1 LEIQITQDLVQKK
14 SITPNDAGC
23 LKYIEDFL
31 TERGFKNEILT
42 YGRVKNLWSVNR
54 NNGPLLIFLGHVDV
68 VPTGP
73 ENQWEHDPFSGFDD
87 GKFIHG
93 RGTGDMKGGIACFMA
108 ALSRINT
115 ESLNYSIGF
124 LITADEEGPSKDGTV
139 KVVEELQKRNE
150 TVDYC
155 LIGEPSTLE
164 TVGDNIRIGRRG
176 SINIEL
182 EVLGKQGHAAYPA
195 RVDNPIHKVVPFL
208 DKLLR
213 EVWDEG
219 NEHFPPTSLQLT
231 NISAGVGA
239 HNVTPNN
246 LYLKFNLRFSTE
258 ISGET
263 IQNKIRNFL
272 DSEGIKHKVS
282 FDINAQPFYSKPKLF
297 TDIVC
302 KSIEEVQGFKT
313 TLSCSGG
320 TSDGRFISK
329 TGCEIV
335 ELGPKF
341 ETIHKIDEKIE
352 KVELERLTDIYHQ
365 ILLNLNEET
374 KN

>member
-1 LEIQITQDLVQKK
+1 MEIQITQDLVRKE

-23 LKYIEDFL
+23 LQYIEDFL
-31 TERGFKNEILT
+31 AERGFKNEILT
-42 YGRVKNLWSVNR
+42 YGRVKNLWSINR
-54 NNGPLLIFLGHVDV
+54 KPGPLLVFLGHVDV

-73 ENQWEHDPFSGFDD
+73 VDQWDHDPFSGHDD
-87 GKFIHG
+87 GTYING
-93 RGTGDMKGGIACFMA
+93 RGTGDMKGGIACFMS
-108 ALSRINT
+108 ALSRINPDDLNF
-115 ESLNYSIGF
+115 SLGF
-124 LITADEEGPSKDGTV
+124 IITSDEEGPSRDGTV
-139 KVVEELQKRNE
+139 KVVEELLKRE
-150 TVDYC
+150 EAIDYC
-155 LIGEPSTLE
+155 LIGEPSTIE

-195 RVDNPIHKVVPFL
+195 RVDNPIHRVVPFL
-208 DKLLR
+208 DKLLA

-246 LYLKFNLRFSTE
+246 LNLKFNLRFSPQITGQE
-258 ISGET
+258 IQTRIEKFLGEENVKYN
-263 IQNKIRNFL
+263 I
-272 DSEGIKHKVS
+272 S
-282 FDINAQPFYSKPKLF
+282 FDLNAEPFYSNPKLF
-297 TDIVC
+297 TDVVQ
-302 KSIEEVQGFKT
+302 KSVQKVQGFNT
-313 TLSCSGG
+313 ALSCSGG
-320 TSDGRFISK
+320 TSDGRFIAK

-341 ETIHKIDEKIE
+341 ETIHKINERIE
-352 KVELERLTDIYHQ
+352 KEELERLTDIYHQ

-374 KN
+374 NI

>member
-1 LEIQITQDLVQKK
+1 MEIQITQDLVRKE

-23 LKYIEDFL
+23 LKYIEEFL
-31 TERGFKNEILT
+31 AKRGFINETLT
-42 YGRVKNLWSVNR
+42 YGRVKNLWSINR
-54 NNGPLLIFLGHVDV
+54 KPGPLLIFLGHVDV

-73 ENQWEHDPFSGFDD
+73 IEQWDHAPFSGHDD
-87 GKFIHG
+87 GTYIYG
-93 RGTGDMKGGIACFMA
+93 RGTGDMKGGIACFMS
-108 ALSRINT
+108 ALSRINPDDLNF
-115 ESLNYSIGF
+115 SLGF
-124 LITADEEGPSKDGTV
+124 IITADEEGPSRDGTV
-139 KVVEELQKRNE
+139 KVVDELLQRGE
-150 TVDYC
+150 VVDYC
-155 LIGEPSTLE
+155 LIGEPSTIE

-208 DKLLR
+208 DKLLS

-246 LYLKFNLRFSTE
+246 LNLKFNLRFSTQITEDE
-258 ISGET
+258 IQT
-263 IQNKIRNFL
+263 KVTNFL
-272 DSEGIKHKVS
+272 EAEGIKHKIE
-282 FDINAQPFYSKPKLF
+282 FDLNAKPFYSEPKLF
-297 TDIVC
+297 TEVVQ
-302 KSIEEVQGFKT
+302 KSISEVQAFDT
-313 TLSCSGG
+313 ALSCSGG
-320 TSDGRFISK
+320 TSDGRFMAK

-341 ETIHKIDEKIE
+341 ETIHKINERIE
-352 KVELERLTDIYHQ
+352 KEELERLTDIYHQ

-374 KN
+374 NN

>member
-1 LEIQITQDLVQKK
+1 MEIQITQDLVQKK
-14 SITPNDAGC
+14 SITPDDAGC
-23 LKYIEDFL
+23 LQYIEDFL
-31 TERGFKNEILT
+31 IERGFVNEILT
-42 YGRVKNLWSVNR
+42 FGRVKNLWSVKKNK
-54 NNGPLLIFLGHVDV
+54 GPLLVFLGHVDV

-73 ENQWEHDPFSGFDD
+73 ENEWEHDPFSGFDD
-87 GKFIHG
+87 GTFING
-93 RGTGDMKGGIACFMA
+93 RGTGDMKGGIACFMS
-108 ALSRINT
+108 ALSRIDVD
-115 ESLNYSIGF
+115 SLNYSIGF
-124 LITADEEGPSKDGTV
+124 LITADEEGPSKNGTV
-139 KVVEELQKRNE
+139 KVVEELLQRNE
-150 TVDYC
+150 KIDYC

-195 RVDNPIHKVVPFL
+195 RVDNPIHRVVPFL
-208 DKLLR
+208 DKLLK

-231 NISAGVGA
+231 NITAGVGA

-246 LYLKFNLRFSTE
+246 LYLKFNLRFSTQ
-258 ISGET
+258 ITGET
-263 IQNKIRNFL
+263 IQDKVESFL
-272 DSEGIKHKVS
+272 KSEGIKHKVS
-282 FDINAQPFYSKPKLF
+282 FDINAEPFYSEPKLF
-297 TDIVC
+297 TDVVC
-302 KSIEEVQGFKT
+302 KSIEDVQGFKT
-313 TLSCSGG
+313 SLSCSGG

-365 ILLNLNEET
+365 ILLKLNDET
-374 KN
+374 NT

>member
-1 LEIQITQDLVQKK
+1 M
-14 SITPNDAGC
+14 
-23 LKYIEDFL
+23 
-31 TERGFKNEILT
+31 TERGFENEILT
-42 YGRVKNLWSVNR
+42 YGRVKNLWSVKR
-54 NNGPLLIFLGHVDV
+54 NNGPLLVFLGHVDV

-87 GKFIHG
+87 GKYIHG

-115 ESLNYSIGF
+115 ERLNYSIGF

-150 TVDYC
+150 TIDYC

-231 NISAGVGA
+231 NISAGVGCL
-239 HNVTPNN
+239 
-246 LYLKFNLRFSTE
+246 LY
-258 ISGET
+258 
-263 IQNKIRNFL
+263 
-272 DSEGIKHKVS
+272 
-282 FDINAQPFYSKPKLF
+282 
-297 TDIVC
+297 
-302 KSIEEVQGFKT
+302 
-313 TLSCSGG
+313 
-320 TSDGRFISK
+320 TSPSPRD
-329 TGCEIV
+329 
-335 ELGPKF
+335 
-341 ETIHKIDEKIE
+341 
-352 KVELERLTDIYHQ
+352 
-365 ILLNLNEET
+365 
-374 KN
+374 

>member
-1 LEIQITQDLVQKK
+1 MEIQITQDLVQKK

-54 NNGPLLIFLGHVDV
+54 NNGPLLVFLGHVDV

-213 EVWDEG
+213 EVWDKG

-263 IQNKIRNFL
+263 IQNKIKNFL

-374 KN
+374 NN

>member
-1 LEIQITQDLVQKK
+1 MEIQITQDLVQKK

-213 EVWDEG
+213 EVWDKG

-374 KN
+374 NN

>member
-1 LEIQITQDLVQKK
+1 
-14 SITPNDAGC
+14 
-23 LKYIEDFL
+23 
-31 TERGFKNEILT
+31 
-42 YGRVKNLWSVNR
+42 
-54 NNGPLLIFLGHVDV
+54 
-68 VPTGP
+68 
-73 ENQWEHDPFSGFDD
+73 
-87 GKFIHG
+87 
-93 RGTGDMKGGIACFMA
+93 MKGGIACFMS
-108 ALSRINT
+108 ALSRIDID
-115 ESLNYSIGF
+115 SLNYSIGF

-139 KVVEELQKRNE
+139 KVVEELLSRNE
-150 TVDYC
+150 KIDYC

-176 SINIEL
+176 SINIDL

-208 DKLLR
+208 DKLLN

-246 LYLKFNLRFSTE
+246 LYLKFNLRFSTQ
-258 ISGET
+258 ISGEA
-263 IQNKIRNFL
+263 IQNKVENFL
-272 DSEGIKHKVS
+272 DGEGIKHKVS
-282 FDINAQPFYSKPKLF
+282 FDINAEPFYSEPKLF
-297 TDIVC
+297 TDNVVC
-302 KSIEEVQGFKT
+302 KSIEDVQGFKT

-374 KN
+374 NN

>member
-1 LEIQITQDLVQKK
+1 MEIQITQDLVQKK

-54 NNGPLLIFLGHVDV
+54 NNGPLLVFLGHVDV

>member
-1 LEIQITQDLVQKK
+1 MEIQITQDLVQKK

-108 ALSRINT
+108 ALSRIDT
-115 ESLNYSIGF
+115 ERLNYSIGF

-150 TVDYC
+150 TIDYC

-213 EVWDEG
+213 EVWDKG

>member
-1 LEIQITQDLVQKK
+1 MEIQITQDLVQKK

-31 TERGFKNEILT
+31 IERGFENEILT

-54 NNGPLLIFLGHVDV
+54 NNGPLLVFLGHVDV

-73 ENQWEHDPFSGFDD
+73 ESQWEHDPFSGFDD

-115 ESLNYSIGF
+115 ERLNFSIGF

-150 TVDYC
+150 TIDYC

-195 RVDNPIHKVVPFL
+195 RVDNPIHKVVHFL
-208 DKLLR
+208 DKLLN

-231 NISAGVGA
+231 NITAGVGA

-246 LYLKFNLRFSTE
+246 LYLKFNLRFSTQ
-258 ISGET
+258 ISGEA
-263 IQNKIRNFL
+263 IQNKVENFL
-272 DSEGIKHKVS
+272 KSEGIKHKVS
-282 FDINAQPFYSKPKLF
+282 FDINAEPFYSEPKLF
-297 TDIVC
+297 TNVVC
-302 KSIEEVQGFKT
+302 QSIEDVQGFKT

-352 KVELERLTDIYHQ
+352 KVELERLTDIYDQ

-374 KN
+374 NN

>member
-31 TERGFKNEILT
+31 TERGFENEILT

-54 NNGPLLIFLGHVDV
+54 NNGPLLVFLGHVDV

-73 ENQWEHDPFSGFDD
+73 EQQWEHHPFSGFDD

-115 ESLNYSIGF
+115 ERLNYSIGF

-150 TVDYC
+150 TIDYC